1 MSLKEWLGGGVGE
14 GGGIGYVISNI
25 FYYIILY
32 YYHIILFLHSV
43 ACIKTCTD
51 GGANQVYRIA
61 DDQHE
66 R

>member
-1 MSLKEWLGGGVGE
+1 MAGWWCGGG
-14 GGGIGYVISNI
+14 GGLGMSFPIYL
-25 FYYIILY
+25 FLF
-32 YYHIILFLHSV
+32 FLHSV